1 VGAALITGVLTALI
15 FALIRGNALG
25 WASPAIVALF
35 AAAAVAFAGFVLYEL
50 RIAAA
55 PMADLHL
62 FGRRSFAATGFVA
75 FAISATVTGMIIYL
89 SLYIQNTLGYSPV
102 QAGLRFLP
110 LTLASFTVALLTG
123 RLIGKLAMRVLLGVV
138 QVVPGL
144 RDRPRGGP
152 HR

>member
-1 VGAALITGVLTALI
+1 MGAALITGVLTALI

-35 AAAAVAFAGFVLYEL
+35 AAAVAFAGFVLYEL

-62 FGRRSFAATGFVA
+62 FGRRSFAATGFMA
-75 FAISATVTGMIIYL
+75 FAISATVTGMITCL